1 MGAAAGRRSIYTS
14 KTLPASHISPLQAS
28 GAGAE
33 RGQAEGQHEPSRLL
47 PSTAGSLQQS
57 STRSPAPAAARQGE
71 HGGYVG
77 FLAPCK
83 LFFTPNPIFV
93 YLFFN
98 LRLGPCLLRA
108 TRHVS
113 RSWQLRELLHL
124 HAAVGGQGIKRPLI
138 LSPGFIKL
146 IKYSG
151 RAPLISFAI
160 GERFRQEAGSCLA
173 AAPDGA
179 GSRFLWWHGAG
190 GPSTCIFVCLG
201 GRLQT
206 PPPNK
211 GSPGRNNYP
220 SQPVVSGQGSM
231 QSSGTAVPASWC
243 CPRSAA
249 AHTHRSG
256 ATRKKCIFPQNGLRH
271 PSLMPPNSGQV
282 YWDLMVSGWAVVMSS
297 TAGALLPHQLPSS
310 CDAILNVYVHLH
322 ALFLQTAIPASAL
335 AAEAPCSTRI
345 ACSNIW

>member
-57 STRSPAPAAARQGE
+57 STRSPAPAAAE

-83 LFFTPNPIFV
+83 LFFTQNPIFI

-113 RSWQLRELLHL
+113 RSQQLRELLHL

-151 RAPLISFAI
+151 RAPLISFAM
-160 GERFRQEAGSCLA
+160 GEWFRQEAGSCLA
-173 AAPDGA
+173 ATPDGA
-179 GSRFLWWHGAG
+179 GSRFLRWHGAG

-206 PPPNK
+206 PPPKK
-211 GSPGRNNYP
+211 GSPGRTITP
-220 SQPVVSGQGSM
+220 DKEGDVTCRWFRDKALCRAVARLSLHRG
-231 QSSGTAVPASWC
+231 AVPGQLL
-243 CPRSAA
+243 
-249 AHTHRSG
+249 HTHIGVVQPEISVFSPQMGSG
-256 ATRKKCIFPQNGLRH
+256 ILINVTKFRA
-271 PSLMPPNSGQV
+271 SLLGFDGFRVGSSHVLYSRGTSPP
-282 YWDLMVSGWAVVMSS
+282 
-297 TAGALLPHQLPSS
+297 
-310 CDAILNVYVHLH
+310 
-322 ALFLQTAIPASAL
+322 PAPEL
-335 AAEAPCSTRI
+335 V
-345 ACSNIW
+345 